1 MLEEAGSE
9 RREEG
14 GQWGE
19 AGEEVEAAVSGP
31 RDHGILQTG
40 NHASFCEIFRQF

>member
-9 RREEG
+9 RREED

-19 AGEEVEAAVSGP
+19 AGEEAVSGP

>member
-9 RREEG
+9 RRAEDG
-14 GQWGE
+14 K
-19 AGEEVEAAVSGP
+19 GEEVEAAVSGP

-40 NHASFCEIFRQF
+40 NHASLL